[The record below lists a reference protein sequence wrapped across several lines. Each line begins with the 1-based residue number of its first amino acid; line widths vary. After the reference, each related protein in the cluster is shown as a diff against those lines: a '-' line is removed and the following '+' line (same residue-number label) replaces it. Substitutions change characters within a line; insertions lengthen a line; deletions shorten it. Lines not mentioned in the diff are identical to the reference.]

1 MKKMGLVF
9 LIIFSLLG
17 GGAWYMVHPQYYY
30 VKITEDG
37 TKDSGMILNNGEKV
51 YTYSYSSKGY
61 DKNGREKELTFST
74 HPDLNRPF
82 KRNVYLKIRYTNWK
96 QENGYEEVKR
106 SDIPKKAL
114 NKIEGT

>member
-1 MKKMGLVF
+1 ML
-9 LIIFSLLG
+9 
-17 GGAWYMVHPQYYY
+17 HPQYYY

-37 TKDSGMILNNGEKV
+37 TKDNGTTFNGGKKL
-51 YTYSYSSKGY
+51 YSYSYNLKGY
-61 DKNGREKELTFST
+61 DKNGNEKDLTFFT

-106 SDIPKKAL
+106 SDIPKRAL